1 MQPPSITQIRTAIEV
16 LEKLGERIN
25 KNAARSLSQ
34 IPPCYGAGEV
44 AGEISANAMEQ
55 NRQVQSITGL
65 LQTWHGELE
74 RKQKHN
80 VSIHV

>member
-1 MQPPSITQIRTAIEV
+1 MQVPTTIEIRNAIEV
-16 LEKLGERIN
+16 LEKLSERIN

-44 AGEISANAMEQ
+44 AGEISANSMEQ
-55 NRQVQSITGL
+55 NKQIQSITGL
-65 LQTWHGELE
+65 LQTWNTELE
-74 RKQKHN
+74 RKQKRN

>member
-1 MQPPSITQIRTAIEV
+1 MQAPTTTEVRTAIEV

-34 IPPCYGAGEV
+34 IPPCNGAGEV
-44 AGEISANAMEQ
+44 AGQISVNAMEQ
-55 NRQVQSITGL
+55 NKQVQSITGL

-74 RKQKHN
+74 RKQKRN

>member
-1 MQPPSITQIRTAIEV
+1 MEAPTTAQVQTAIEV
-16 LEKLGERIN
+16 LEKLSERIN

-44 AGEISANAMEQ
+44 AGEISVNAMEQ
-55 NRQVQSITGL
+55 NKQVQSITGL
-65 LQTWHGELE
+65 LRTWHGELE